1 MQENKASR
9 FSRKAGIYLLLLI
22 GIVISIFPFY
32 WMLVGATNHT
42 SKMFSNP
49 PTLLFGDQFLTN
61 FTNLNESINIWRVL
75 FNSLFVSGVYVILA
89 LFVSTMAAYA
99 LAKFHFKGNKIIFT
113 TFLLS
118 MMIPYQALLIPQFR
132 MMADYG
138 LLNTYVALILPTVC
152 TPFAIFLM
160 RQNFMA
166 FPTELIEAA
175 RMDGAGEMKI
185 FFRIVIPS
193 MKPALAATSI
203 FLFLSQW
210 NNFLWPLV
218 VTTTTDMYT
227 FPVALSSLKGV
238 SIIDYGQINVGILI
252 ATIPII
258 IFFLALQKHFIQGM
272 LGSAI
277 K

>member
-9 FSRKAGIYLLLLI
+9 FSKKAGIYLLLLI

-49 PTLLFGDQFLTN
+49 PTLSFGDQFITN
-61 FTNLNESINIWRVL
+61 FMNLNESINIWRVL
-75 FNSLFVSGVYVILA
+75 FNSVFVSVVYVILA
-89 LFVSTMAAYA
+89 LMVSTMAAYA
-99 LAKFHFKGNKIIFT
+99 LAKFNFKGNKFIFMM
-113 TFLLS
+113 FLLS

-132 MMADYG
+132 MMAEYG
-138 LLNTYVALILPTVC
+138 LLNTYIALILPTVC

-160 RQNFMA
+160 RQNFMT

-185 FFRIVIPS
+185 FFQIVIPS

-252 ATIPII
+252 ATIPIL

>member
-9 FSRKAGIYLLLLI
+9 FSRKAGLYLLLVI
-22 GIVISIFPFY
+22 GILISIFPFY

-49 PTLLFGDQFLTN
+49 PTLTFGDQFLTN
-61 FTNLNESINIWRVL
+61 FTNLNESLNIWRVL
-75 FNSLFVSGVYVILA
+75 FNSVFVSGVYVILA
-89 LFVSTMAAYA
+89 LIVSTMAAYA
-99 LAKFHFKGNKIIFT
+99 LAKFEFKGNKFIFT

-138 LLNTYVALILPTVC
+138 LLNTYVALILPTVV

-160 RQNFMA
+160 RQNFLA

-175 RMDGAGEMKI
+175 RMDGAGEMRI
-185 FFRIVIPS
+185 FFRIVVPS

-218 VTTTTDMYT
+218 VTTSTDMYT
-227 FPVALSSLKGV
+227 FPVALSSLRGV

-252 ATIPII
+252 ATVPII

>member
-1 MQENKASR
+1 
-9 FSRKAGIYLLLLI
+9 
-22 GIVISIFPFY
+22 
-32 WMLVGATNHT
+32 
-42 SKMFSNP
+42 
-49 PTLLFGDQFLTN
+49 
-61 FTNLNESINIWRVL
+61 
-75 FNSLFVSGVYVILA
+75 
-89 LFVSTMAAYA
+89 
-99 LAKFHFKGNKIIFT
+99 
-113 TFLLS
+113 
-118 MMIPYQALLIPQFR
+118 
-132 MMADYG
+132 
-138 LLNTYVALILPTVC
+138 
-152 TPFAIFLM
+152 
-160 RQNFMA
+160 MA

-185 FFRIVIPS
+185 FFQIVIPS

-218 VTTTTDMYT
+218 VTTSTDMYT

-238 SIIDYGQINVGILI
+238 SIIDYGQINVGIMI

>member
-9 FSRKAGIYLLLLI
+9 FSRKAGIYLLLAV

-49 PTLLFGDQFLTN
+49 PTLTFGDQFITN

-75 FNSLFVSGVYVILA
+75 FNSLFVSGVYVVLA
-89 LFVSTMAAYA
+89 LMVSTMAAYA
-99 LAKFHFKGNKIIFT
+99 LAKFHFKGNKFIFT
-113 TFLLS
+113 VFLLS

-138 LLNTYVALILPTVC
+138 LLNTYIALILPTVC

-218 VTTTTDMYT
+218 VTTSTDMYT

-238 SIIDYGQINVGILI
+238 SIIDYGQINVGIMI

>member
-1 MQENKASR
+1 MHENKASR

-42 SKMFSNP
+42 SSMYANP
-49 PTLLFGDQFLTN
+49 PILSFGDQFLTN

-89 LFVSTMAAYA
+89 LMVSTMAAYA
-99 LAKFHFKGNKIIFT
+99 LAKFNFKGNKLIFT
-113 TFLLS
+113 MFLLS

-138 LLNTYVALILPTVC
+138 LLNTYLALILPTVC

-175 RMDGAGEMKI
+175 RIDGAGEMKI

-218 VTTTTDMYT
+218 VTTSSDMYT

>member
-1 MQENKASR
+1 
-9 FSRKAGIYLLLLI
+9 
-22 GIVISIFPFY
+22 
-32 WMLVGATNHT
+32 
-42 SKMFSNP
+42 MFSNP
-49 PTLLFGDQFLTN
+49 PTLWFGDQFLTN

-75 FNSLFVSGVYVILA
+75 FNSVFVSGVYVILA
-89 LFVSTMAAYA
+89 LMVSTMAAYA
-99 LAKFHFKGNKIIFT
+99 LAKFDFKGNKLIFT

-185 FFRIVIPS
+185 FFQIVIPS

-218 VTTTTDMYT
+218 VTTSTDMYT

-238 SIIDYGQINVGILI
+238 SIIDYGQINVGIMI